1 MRTWL
6 ITEAIRRL
14 DLKKIF
20 IFYISVSLSAAEA
33 TWDIERIKAKQ
44 GDAVTI
50 TCTADNIGLF
60 DVVRIEKRVSTV
72 RFKRT
77 SAFEQGQVQDF
88 P

>member
-1 MRTWL
+1 M
-6 ITEAIRRL
+6 
-14 DLKKIF
+14 
-20 IFYISVSLSAAEA
+20 SLSAAGA

-50 TCTADNIGLF
+50 TCTANNIGAF

-77 SAFEQGQVQDF
+77 SAFERGRVQDF